1 MKWVR
6 LLGIT
11 GVAAGLLF
19 FIGAGKKPAGRE
31 ITVQGTLHLMAA
43 IGGETT
49 GWSLRLDQPL
59 KVKEGMRVGQ
69 IEIDPGRKHLDPFE
83 GQRVEIAGVLSWKT
97 GIERG
102 PYPVVVIK
110 TIRKTP

>member
-1 MKWVR
+1 MRWAR
-6 LLGIT
+6 LLGIM
-11 GVAAGLLF
+11 GVAAGFLF

-49 GWSLRLDQPL
+49 GWNLRLDRPL
-59 KVKEGMRVGQ
+59 SVKEGSEVGQ
-69 IEIDPGRKHLDPFE
+69 IEINPGKRSMDEFE
-83 GQRVEIAGVLSWKT
+83 EKKVQVTGALTWKT

-102 PYPVVVIK
+102 SYPVVVIK